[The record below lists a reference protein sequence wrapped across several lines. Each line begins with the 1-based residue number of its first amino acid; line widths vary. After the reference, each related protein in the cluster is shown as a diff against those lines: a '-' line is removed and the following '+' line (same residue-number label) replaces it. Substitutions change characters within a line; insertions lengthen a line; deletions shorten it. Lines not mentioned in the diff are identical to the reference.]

1 MISGN
6 ASELVIGKSQ
16 VQLLMGALGSISFLR
31 VCLCH
36 PGHSRNN
43 SLSFEFEVE
52 EGGAG
57 RDHYLF
63 CGLVGPVLVK

>member
-1 MISGN
+1 MISGR
-6 ASELVIGKSQ
+6 ASELVIGKSK

-36 PGHSRNN
+36 SRNN
-43 SLSFEFEVE
+43 TLSFEFEVE
-52 EGGAG
+52 EGDAG